1 MIDAVL
7 AHPCR
12 APFDPDAPLPVALAL
27 VALVLRRAG
36 DSATQIARTM
46 TGG

>member
-1 MIDAVL
+1 M
-7 AHPCR
+7 
-12 APFDPDAPLPVALAL
+12 LPSSRRHLRKSAL
-27 VALVLRRAG
+27 VALVLKRAG